1 MHGGVDVAGDIDV
14 LARLRKNPASHRQ
27 HQAFPPADPWSRGP
41 AVLPARL
48 WPRRDRRLRGNASVS
63 DAQAA
68 HSFFIH
74 DRENV
79 R

>member
-1 MHGGVDVAGDIDV
+1 MHGGVDVAADSDV
-14 LARLRKNPASHRQ
+14 LARRRKNPTSHRQ
-27 HQAFPPADPWSRGP
+27 REAFPPADPWSRGP

-48 WPRRDRRLRGNASVS
+48 GPCRDRRLRGNASVS

-68 HSFFIH
+68 HSFFMQ
-74 DRENV
+74 DRETV